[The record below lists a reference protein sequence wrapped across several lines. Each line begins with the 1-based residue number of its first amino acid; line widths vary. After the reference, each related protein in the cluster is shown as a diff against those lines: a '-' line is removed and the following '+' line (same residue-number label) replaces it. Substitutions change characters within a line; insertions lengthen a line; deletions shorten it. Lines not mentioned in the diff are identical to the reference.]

1 MNCDLKSISYL
12 SSQLPLLK
20 EQKWDAD
27 KQYKVAS
34 NLRPNQ
40 AGEHIE
46 QVLGNVAF
54 KIPHSNELENLA
66 LAGDLLKDLC
76 FKDSRGFR
84 SEIARISKEVF
95 GV

>member
-1 MNCDLKSISYL
+1 M
-12 SSQLPLLK
+12 PLLRAK
-20 EQKWDAD
+20 VDAD
-27 KQYKVAS
+27 KQYKMAS
-34 NLRPNQ
+34 NIRPNQ

-54 KIPHSNELENLA
+54 KIPHSDELENLA
-66 LAGDLLKDLC
+66 GRGSAQDLC
-76 FKDSRGFR
+76 LKDSRGFR